1 MVFIW
6 PADGYIPLLVLLLQL
21 LLLLLQLLLNGQTA
35 GVPQGPTP
43 QRAHVRSERPDGRSP
58 PGTHPPVH
66 TFGLNGR
73 TGGVPVGCLALLAA
87 QTS

>member
-43 QRAHVRSERPDGRSP
+43 PVHTFGLNGRTAGVP
-58 PGTHPPVH
+58 QGPTPPVH